1 MKSVTLRSHVG
12 ADGILNLQ
20 VPVGI
25 TNAELEVMVIVQ
37 PLVQPELKT
46 SEHTG
51 WMPGF
56 FEEVIGSW
64 EGEPLVRPDQGTY
77 EIREELK

>member
-1 MKSVTLRSHVG
+1 MKSVTFRSRVG
-12 ADGILNLQ
+12 ADGILSLQ

-37 PLVQPELKT
+37 PLVQ
-46 SEHTG
+46 SEGETPAYAG
-51 WMPGF
+51 WLPGF

-64 EGEPLVRPDQGTY
+64 AGEPLVRPDQEEY
-77 EIREELK
+77 EVRENLK

>member
-12 ADGILNLQ
+12 EDGILNLQ
-20 VPVGI
+20 VPLGI
-25 TNAELEVMVIVQ
+25 TNTELEVMVIVQ
-37 PLVQPELKT
+37 PLVQ
-46 SEHTG
+46 SEPKPSDPTG

-64 EGEPLVRPDQGTY
+64 EGESTT
-77 EIREELK
+77 